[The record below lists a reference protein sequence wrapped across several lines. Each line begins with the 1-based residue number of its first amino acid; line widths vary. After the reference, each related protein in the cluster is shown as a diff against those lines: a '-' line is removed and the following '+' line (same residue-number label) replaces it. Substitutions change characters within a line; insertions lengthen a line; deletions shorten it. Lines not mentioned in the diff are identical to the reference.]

1 MIRRSSLKSISLS
14 SLSGAVSI
22 TVTVLIG
29 ILLSTQVFAQEGI
42 DDIEGLFN
50 KDEQQTPEVKARAD
64 EPAAPNGTKAADLK
78 GVSDLGKLSEFDDI
92 AVIQKR
98 YLPKT
103 GRFEAYIAPT
113 LVLNDAFFLNFG
125 GTARINYSFQ
135 ERYAVE
141 LVGAY
146 LFTTKRQVTTGL
158 ENRGVTTTSLVTP
171 KSYLGVDFRWT
182 PVYGKMALNDKIVPF
197 DLYFS
202 LGLGATGTLQGAS
215 APSLHLGTGQIFAR
229 TKGTAYRWD
238 FSYNGFYA
246 QPDNRTS
253 SSIYSTLFISVGM
266 SFLFPEATYR

>member
-1 MIRRSSLKSISLS
+1 MIRRSPLKSI
-14 SLSGAVSI
+14 
-22 TVTVLIG
+22 TVLALTVLAGVFI
-29 ILLSTQVFAQEGI
+29 SVQAFAQEGI

-50 KDEQQTPEVKARAD
+50 KDEQQTPDVKSRPD

-98 YLPKT
+98 YLPKS

-113 LVLNDAFFLNFG
+113 LVLNDAFFLNYG

-141 LVGAY
+141 FVGTLLA
-146 LFTTKRQVTTGL
+146 TTKRQVTTGL
-158 ENRGVTTTSLVTP
+158 ENRGVITTSLVTP
-171 KSYLGVDFRWT
+171 KSYLGLDFRWT
-182 PVYGKMALNDKIVPF
+182 PVYGKMAFGQVIVPF

-202 LGLGATGTLQGAS
+202 LGAGVTGTLQSSS
-215 APSLHLGTGQIFAR
+215 APSIHLGTGQIFAR

-238 FSYNGFYA
+238 LSYNGFYA
-246 QPDNRTS
+246 QPDTHTS
-253 SSIYSTLFISVGM
+253 SSLYSTLVISVGM